1 MLRNNLFLYTHTSL
15 YEFRQSLV
23 EMHIMF
29 AGTTNLVAKEPP
41 NLNPTKMVGL
51 ISDTHVPKKVY
62 SLPPKVLEVF
72 KDMSVNFIIHAGDL
86 VELAVV
92 EELETLAP
100 VLAVHGNMD
109 GIDIVGALPR
119 LNTLKV
125 FDWKI
130 GVMHD
135 PDIAFG
141 LTKMRELVK
150 EHGFDVFV
158 YGHTHVA
165 DIKWEGKTL
174 YINPGSATVPA
185 SPLGKTSVGVLK
197 ITRAAIE
204 PEIIEI

>member
-1 MLRNNLFLYTHTSL
+1 
-15 YEFRQSLV
+15 
-23 EMHIMF
+23 MF
-29 AGTTNLVAKEPP
+29 AGTALVAKEPP
-41 NLNPTKMVGL
+41 TLNPAKIVGL
-51 ISDTHVPKKVY
+51 ISDTHVSKRAHC
-62 SLPPKVLEVF
+62 LPQKVLEVF
-72 KDMSVNFIIHAGDL
+72 RNVNYIIHAGDL

-92 EELETLAP
+92 DELETLAP

-109 GIDIVGALPR
+109 GIDITGALPR
-119 LNTLKV
+119 LNSLKV
-125 FDWKI
+125 FGWKI

-141 LTKMRELVK
+141 LNKMRELVK

-174 YINPGSATVPA
+174 YVNPGSATVPH
-185 SPLGKTSVGVLK
+185 SPLGKTSVGLLK
-197 ITRAAIE
+197 ITKEAIE

>member
-1 MLRNNLFLYTHTSL
+1 
-15 YEFRQSLV
+15 
-23 EMHIMF
+23 MF
-29 AGTTNLVAKEPP
+29 VGSSALVAKEPA

-51 ISDTHVPKKVY
+51 ISDTHVPKRAY
-62 SLPPKVLEVF
+62 SLPPKALEVF
-72 KDMSVNFIIHAGDL
+72 RDMNVNFIIHAGDL

-92 EELETLAP
+92 DELETLAP

-109 GIDIVGALPR
+109 GIDTVNALPR
-119 LNTLKV
+119 LNSLKV

-141 LTKMRELVK
+141 FIRMRELVK
-150 EHGFDVFV
+150 EHCFDVFV

-165 DIKWEGKTL
+165 NIKWEDKTL

-185 SPLGKTSVGVLK
+185 SPFGKPSVGILK
-197 ITRAAIE
+197 ITRASIE